1 MKTVLCWAFFHLL
14 RGCATPIFYI
24 FGLVSILEI
33 SSLSKSS
40 WHFGQRKGDGPELW
54 IAEEITFL
62 WIFRYVRSHWKY
74 RNIIS
79 SR

>member
-1 MKTVLCWAFFHLL
+1 
-14 RGCATPIFYI
+14 
-24 FGLVSILEI
+24 LVSILEI